1 MEFARQQVDL
11 NRFGVNRICKL
22 LGISKTTYYRSK
34 NPKINFEQKYFK
46 NKKTIIH
53 IIEKNPAYG
62 VKRIKAELEDKYH
75 ILIGRDTLGK
85 LLKVWGLSLKRKI
98 KTKKLT
104 LIQKILK
111 ALASRANLLIRTK
124 ITRPLQAITSDITEL
139 KFAGGTAYLCV
150 HKDVMG
156 QMVYGWGLGLSM
168 KTRLVLESFDK
179 AIRYTKKLKR
189 HGPVGDKLLFHQDR
203 GSQYTSYR
211 YVRAV
216 LDNGT
221 ISYSDPG
228 TPTHNPGQESFFGR
242 FKDEWK
248 DEIAEIKTFEE
259 LQKFV
264 KSKINYYNY
273 YRRHTSIGLISPY
286 KFTKLF
292 FKNRRL

>member
-22 LGISKTTYYRSK
+22 SGISKTTYYRSK

-62 VKRIKAELEDKYH
+62 VKRIKAELEEKYH

-85 LLKVWGLSLKRKI
+85 LLKIWGLSLKRKI
-98 KTKKLT
+98 KTRKLT

-111 ALASRANLLIRTK
+111 ALAGRANLLIRTE
-124 ITRPLQAITSDITEL
+124 ITQPLQAITSDITEL

-150 HKDVMG
+150 HKDAMG
-156 QMVYGWGLGLSM
+156 QMVYGWNLGLSM
-168 KTRLVLESFDK
+168 KTELVLKSFTK
-179 AIRYTKKLKR
+179 AIRYTKKLKKQR
-189 HGPVGDKLLFHQDR
+189 LTTKKPLFHQDR
-203 GSQYTSYR
+203 GSQYTSYK
-211 YVRAV
+211 YVRAI
-216 LDNGT
+216 LDYGT

-228 TPTHNPGQESFFGR
+228 TPTHNAGQESFFGR

-264 KSKINYYNY
+264 KNKINYYNY
-273 YRRHTSIGLISPY
+273 HRRHTSVGLISPY
-286 KFTKLF
+286 KFTKSFL
-292 FKNRRL
+292 KNCR